1 MLQSCQST
9 QASLKGCTFPLLRAK
24 LGEKVW
30 EKESWSWSWS
40 WGWRKTEPPHSLPSQ
55 QADRA
60 EAGKVETFPLALSS
74 PPPQELSGHETV
86 SRHCVWWHNIL
97 SLHPTHHGTGGEGTG
112 GLGMPSAASA
122 QLGLCLLEWETVPC
136 PQGTVRVSKAET
148 LHSYEGTSGINN
160 QCQQRNS
167 KGNVPLQQIST
178 YVPHEKV
185 SPLFLNGNNKKVYL
199 ILPEQ

>member
-1 MLQSCQST
+1 MHFPTPPCKTGRKGMGKGKLKLKLKLKENWATPFPSKSAGRQGRSRQGRDIPSCPLQPTTPRTVWPWDREQT
-9 QASLKGCTFPLLRAK
+9 LRLVAQ
-24 LGEKVW
+24 
-30 EKESWSWSWS
+30 
-40 WGWRKTEPPHSLPSQ
+40 HSLPPSY
-55 QADRA
+55 
-60 EAGKVETFPLALSS
+60 
-74 PPPQELSGHETV
+74 PP
-86 SRHCVWWHNIL
+86 WHR
-97 SLHPTHHGTGGEGTG
+97 GEGTG

-122 QLGLCLLEWETVPC
+122 QLWLCLLEWETVPC